1 MKLFY
6 SPGACSLAVHIVLRE
21 IGQSF
26 SLERVDLATHKTEH
40 GQDFYRLNPKGY
52 VPLLELDDG
61 LHLSE
66 GPVITQYLCDSA
78 ERYDLMPAAGSM
90 ARYRVMEWQ
99 GFITSELHKGFGAL
113 FNPGLDAAAKR
124 PFADALRRRLHW
136 VSTQLQGRSYLTGDN
151 FCAADAYLF
160 TVASWA
166 GHVGLDLSN
175 CPELNSYLVRVTAR
189 PAVQAALK
197 AEGLAA

>member
-40 GQDFYRLNPKGY
+40 GEDYYRFNPKGY

-61 LHLSE
+61 LYLSE
-66 GPVITQYLCDSA
+66 GPVIVQYLCDRA
-78 ERYDLMPAAGSM
+78 GREELMPAAGSLL
-90 ARYRVMEWQ
+90 RYRVMEWQ

-113 FNPGLDAAAKR
+113 FNPALDATAKAL
-124 PFADALRRRLHW
+124 FADALRRRLHW
-136 VSTQLQGRSYLTGDN
+136 VSTQLQGRQYLTGDG
-151 FCAADAYLF
+151 FSAADAYLF

-166 GHVGLDLSN
+166 SYLGLDISN
-175 CPELNSYLVRVTAR
+175 CPELNGYLVRVAAR

-197 AEGLAA
+197 AEGLAS

>member
-26 SLERVDLATHKTEH
+26 SLERVDLATHKTER
-40 GQDFYRLNPKGY
+40 GEDYYRLNPKGY

-61 LHLSE
+61 LYLSE
-66 GPVITQYLCDSA
+66 GPVIAQYLCDRA
-78 ERYDLMPAAGSM
+78 ERLELMPPAGSL

-113 FNPGLDAAAKR
+113 FNPALDATAKTV
-124 PFADALRRRLHW
+124 FSDTLRRRLHW
-136 VSTQLQGRSYLTGDN
+136 VSTQLQGRRYLTGDN
-151 FCAADAYLF
+151 FSAADAYLF

-166 GHVGLDLSN
+166 SYVGLDISH
-175 CPELNSYLVRVTAR
+175 CPELNSYLVRVAAR